1 MHRERGTHTYIY
13 IYMYIYLSVYLSI
26 YLSISLSIHIYIY
39 IYTHMSYMHMFI
51 SSTTPAPRGAGR
63 ESFATSWG
71 LLGPLYLGPPS
82 L

>member
-1 MHRERGTHTYIY
+1 
-13 IYMYIYLSVYLSI
+13 MYIYLSVYLSI
-26 YLSISLSIHIYIY
+26 YLSISLSIHIY